1 MNSVE
6 LVKEM
11 IKNYPDNV
19 KGLKKLEDE
28 IVGFKPI
35 TPSEVID
42 MLNFPGK
49 SRDEV
54 RIKKERSKSK
64 VFQIASSYRG
74 LAWRL
79 NEDTKEEFQQ
89 EYDKLSREVE
99 FIRYAIRALP
109 KFYKKL
115 MSYAVLQG
123 KSWSEVCNH
132 FSISGTDYFRAKE
145 KAISRLAETFY
156 RQHEYFG
163 FRKED
168 ICDGTVAEQL

>member
-6 LVKEM
+6 LVKKM
-11 IKNYPDNV
+11 LKNYPENV
-19 KGLKKLEDE
+19 KRLKQLEDE
-28 IVGFKPI
+28 IEGFSPI

-49 SRDEV
+49 SQDKV

-64 VFQIASSYRG
+64 VFHIASSYRG

-79 NEDTKEEFQQ
+79 NENTKKEFQQ

-99 FIRYAIRALP
+99 FVQYAICALP

-115 MSYAVLQG
+115 MSYAVLED

-145 KAISRLAETFY
+145 KAIIRLAETFE
-156 RQHEYFG
+156 RQYEYFG
-163 FRKED
+163 FREEEL
-168 ICDGTVAEQL
+168 T